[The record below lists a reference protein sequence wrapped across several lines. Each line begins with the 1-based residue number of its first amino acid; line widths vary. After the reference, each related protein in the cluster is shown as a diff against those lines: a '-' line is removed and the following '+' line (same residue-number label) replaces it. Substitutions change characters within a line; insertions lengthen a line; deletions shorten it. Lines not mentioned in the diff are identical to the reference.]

1 MEQEGVLK
9 QTIRDFSKQVDI
21 VQTIILFLVAF
32 LTPTFLGQLLTL
44 IFGAESVIATNSQL
58 IIGSIVN
65 AALVITAANL
75 KGFWKIAGIVTMPSI
90 SAVLGGY
97 VFHTASVFAVYM
109 IPAIWIGNFAL
120 VYAYKFIMLA
130 KGKNYFLAGLVG
142 IIAKVAVIFGG
153 FSLLKAFGVFPE
165 KVVNVLQ
172 TSMGVTQAI
181 TATIGVILA
190 FGIIKLMNLNTKKNN
205 ETAE

>member
-65 AALVITAANL
+65 AALVITATNL

-109 IPAIWIGNFAL
+109 IPAITWTNPYGPF
-120 VYAYKFIMLA
+120 VRRDY
-130 KGKNYFLAGLVG
+130 GKRG
-142 IIAKVAVIFGG
+142 
-153 FSLLKAFGVFPE
+153 
-165 KVVNVLQ
+165 Q
-172 TSMGVTQAI
+172 TSKPEW
-181 TATIGVILA
+181 
-190 FGIIKLMNLNTKKNN
+190 GINISKKNLPILSN
-205 ETAE
+205 YTSDKYFSR

>member
-9 QTIRDFSKQVDI
+9 QTVKDFSKQTDI
-21 VQTIILFLVAF
+21 IQTIVLFLIAF
-32 LTPTFLGQLLTL
+32 LVPTFLGQLLTL
-44 IFGAESVIATNSQL
+44 IFGAESIIASNSQL

-65 AALVITAANL
+65 TALVLTATNL

-130 KGKNYFLAGLVG
+130 KKQNYFLAGLVG
-142 IIAKVAVIFGG
+142 VIAKVAIIFGG
-153 FSLLKAFGVFPE
+153 FNLLKVIGGFSGAPE
-165 KVVNVLQ
+165 KVVNMFQ
-172 TSMGVTQAI
+172 TSMGITQAI
-181 TATIGVILA
+181 TATIGVFLA
-190 FGIIKLMNLNTKKNN
+190 FGIMKLITVEKNKISN
-205 ETAE
+205 